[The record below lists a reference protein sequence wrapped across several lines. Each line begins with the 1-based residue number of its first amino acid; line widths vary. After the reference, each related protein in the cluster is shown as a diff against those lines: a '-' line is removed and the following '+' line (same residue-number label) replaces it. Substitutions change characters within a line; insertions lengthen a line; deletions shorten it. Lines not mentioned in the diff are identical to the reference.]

1 MLCICIS
8 ILFFG
13 NKILGMILILL
24 LLIRIFSLK
33 EIKVRLFCII
43 LSIFFCLLCF
53 NEYNKDIYS
62 DANTNN
68 FNFLVYPD
76 EIKFKDNTYSGVFTD
91 TYSNQKYLL
100 YGNISADYLGN
111 MKKSFYMNVQGEVS
125 DINEPTNINEFDA
138 KEYYQSNNV
147 YRIIYIKKLVKINL
161 LNKSNLF
168 SFLHDFRK
176 QLLCYGDSL
185 PKPLNLYFNSLFL
198 GEMNN
203 SFSEE
208 LSGVKTLG
216 LIHLFSVSGLHV
228 FYIVSVLTM
237 ILIHLRISRE
247 RYLIFLIIILPIF
260 FIIAGASIGLLRSII
275 SVEIGLIFG
284 LFKNKMG
291 SLDIWSIT
299 IIINL
304 FLEPQ
309 MLLQFGCQLSYLLSF
324 SLIYTNEF
332 STIKQTIFMNLIS
345 LPVIIY
351 KLFEWHFLTMLAN
364 FIVIPIFS
372 IFIMPI
378 ITITAILYPLF
389 PFLGTFTAMLLQ
401 LFDNIINFIG
411 SLPGNI
417 TFGKPNIF
425 ICLILFFITLLLI
438 SNYSNKKLFLLIS
451 IYLLSYLSIHFP
463 FYGEVTT
470 FDVGQGDS
478 FLIREPF
485 NKSIN
490 MIDTGGKIRFNQSN
504 KVKYQAPRISIN
516 YLKSIGINHVDNLVL
531 THQDADHTGDV
542 PSILKNLKVKRIFI
556 GIGTNNN
563 QNFMKKIL
571 PNIRDT
577 KICFIKNDMRIPN
590 FPFYIYH
597 PFNPGLGTNEDSVV
611 LSTQQGGLK
620 FLFMGDLGQEGEKD
634 IIKRYPNIK
643 ADVLKLGHHGSKN
656 SSSDEFLQYINPKI
670 SIISAGKKNRYNHPN
685 KEVLDKLKKY
695 NLSYFNTQDS
705 GMISYKYSIFG
716 TYWSKALKGE

>member
-33 EIKVRLFCII
+33 EIKVCLFCII

-53 NEYNKDIYS
+53 NEYNKDNYL

-100 YGNISADYLGN
+100 YGNLSADYLGN

-198 GEMNN
+198 GEMND

-291 SLDIWSIT
+291 SLDIWSMT

-309 MLLQFGCQLSYLLSF
+309 MLLQFGCQLNYLLSF

-345 LPVIIY
+345 LPIIIY

>member
-1 MLCICIS
+1 M
-8 ILFFG
+8 
-13 NKILGMILILL
+13 
-24 LLIRIFSLK
+24 
-33 EIKVRLFCII
+33 
-43 LSIFFCLLCF
+43 
-53 NEYNKDIYS
+53 YS
-62 DANTNN
+62 NANTNN

-111 MKKSFYMNVQGEVS
+111 MKKSFYLNVQGDVTN
-125 DINEPTNINEFDA
+125 INEPTNINEFNA

-147 YRIIYIKKLVKINL
+147 YKIIYIKKVVKIKL
-161 LNKSNLF
+161 LNKSNFF

-176 QLLCYGDSL
+176 QLLCYGDAL

-198 GEMNN
+198 GEMDD

-237 ILIHLRISRE
+237 ILVHLRISRE

-260 FIIAGASIGLLRSII
+260 FIIAGSSIGLLRSII

-284 LFKNKMG
+284 LFKKKMG

-324 SLIYTNEF
+324 SLIYTNKF

-389 PFLGTFTAMLLQ
+389 PFLGTFTAMFLK

-425 ICLILFFITLLLI
+425 ICLILFFITLLLV

-451 IYLLSYLSIHFP
+451 IYLLLYLSIHFP

-516 YLKSIGINHVDNLVL
+516 YLKSIGINHLDNLVL

-542 PSILKNLKVKRIFI
+542 PSILNNLKVKRLFI
-556 GIGTNNN
+556 GIGTNDN

-577 KICFIKNDMRIPN
+577 QIFFIKSDMRIPN

-620 FLFMGDLGQEGEKD
+620 FLFMGDLGQEGEKN
-634 IIKRYPNIK
+634 IIKMYPNIK

-656 SSSDEFLQYINPKI
+656 SSSDEFLRYINPKI
-670 SIISAGKKNRYNHPN
+670 SIISAGRKNRYNHPN